1 MITDRTII
9 DAINK
14 KLYEQYRV
22 LDGRPIYRLVWSPDE
37 LEVRK
42 GMFSEFYGHIFIRQ
56 YTAVKQ
62 IKKYWN
68 YQTPRWV
75 FEKLVFIAGNQAL
88 KEMETELVEC
98 RNGTYEPIYAFV
110 DGDENPLPVAWEV
123 VEYIVFKLQ
132 NPGKV
137 DSGLAE
143 AAMLAEEAEEVKYFE
158 NQLSI
163 GERSPLFV
171 WENSAFVSTNQ
182 LKYRKSL
189 EYVEKSEPITLAGA

>member
-1 MITDRTII
+1 MITDKFLIE
-9 DAINK
+9 AINR
-14 KLYEQYRV
+14 KLFEQYRV
-22 LDGRPIYRLVWSPDE
+22 LDGRPIYRIVWSADE

-42 GMFSEFYGHIFIRQ
+42 GLFSEFYGHIFIRS
-56 YTAVKQ
+56 YTAVKP

-68 YQTPRWV
+68 YEKPRWV

-98 RNGTYEPIYAFV
+98 RNGTYEPIYSFI
-110 DGDENPLPVAWEV
+110 DSKDNPLPVVWEMV
-123 VEYIVFKLQ
+123 DFIVYSLQ
-132 NPGKV
+132 NPGKPNP
-137 DSGLAE
+137 GLTE

-158 NQLSI
+158 EQLHE

-171 WENSAFVSTNQ
+171 WDNSAFVSTEQ
-182 LKYRKSL
+182 LKYKKSL